1 MISTV
6 DLFKEI
12 KIMEDVVKAEKDVY
26 KKATLKSA
34 VLNLKLLHNLRTN
47 SVLTMEK
54 LGVQKV
60 KTAERASEP
69 KTEQPTEQKEG
80 K

>member
-12 KIMEDVVKAEKDVY
+12 KIMEEVTKNEKDPI
-26 KKATLKSA
+26 KKANLKA
-34 VLNLKLLHNLRTN
+34 AILNLKLLHNLRTN
-47 SVLTMEK
+47 SVLIMEK
-54 LGVQKV
+54 LGVSKV
-60 KTAERASEP
+60 KTEKLSE
-69 KTEQPTEQKEG
+69 QSREQKEG

>member
-12 KIMEDVVKAEKDVY
+12 KIMEEVIKKENDAY
-26 KKATLKSA
+26 KKATLKAA
-34 VLNLKLLHNLRTN
+34 VLNLKLLHNIRTN
-47 SVLTMEK
+47 TVLVMEK
-54 LGVQKV
+54 FGVEKV
-60 KTAERASEP
+60 KSERPTDGAA
-69 KTEQPTEQKEG
+69 KQTEDG

>member
-12 KIMEDVVKAEKDVY
+12 KIMEEVVKNEKDGY
-26 KKATLKSA
+26 KKANLKAA

-47 SVLTMEK
+47 SVLIMEK
-54 LGVQKV
+54 LGAEKV
-60 KTAERASEP
+60 KAERSNES
-69 KTEQPTEQKEG
+69 TREQKERD
-80 K
+80 

>member
-12 KIMEDVVKAEKDVY
+12 KIMEEVAKGEKDVL
-26 KKATLKSA
+26 KKANLKA
-34 VLNLKLLHNLRTN
+34 AILNLKLLHNLRTN
-47 SVLTMEK
+47 SVLIMEK
-54 LGVQKV
+54 LGVEKV
-60 KTAERASEP
+60 KSERVNEP
-69 KTEQPTEQKEG
+69 AKEQKEG

>member
-12 KIMEDVVKAEKDVY
+12 KIMEEVAKTEKDMY
-26 KKATLKSA
+26 KKATLKSQI
-34 VLNLKLLHNLRTN
+34 LNLKLLHNLRTN
-47 SVLTMEK
+47 SVLVMEK
-54 LGVQKV
+54 LGVEKV
-60 KTAERASEP
+60 RTEKVS
-69 KTEQPTEQKEG
+69 EQPRKQEEG

>member
-12 KIMEDVVKAEKDVY
+12 KIMEEVTKTEKDAY
-26 KKATLKSA
+26 KKATLKA
-34 VLNLKLLHNLRTN
+34 QILNLKLLHNLRTN
-47 SVLTMEK
+47 SVLVMEK
-54 LGVQKV
+54 LGVEKV
-60 KTAERASEP
+60 RTEKVSE
-69 KTEQPTEQKEG
+69 QSREQKEG

>member
-12 KIMEDVVKAEKDVY
+12 KIMEEIVKGEKDVM
-26 KKATLKSA
+26 KKAGLKA
-34 VLNLKLLHNLRTN
+34 QILNLKLLHNLRTN
-47 SVLTMEK
+47 SVLVMEK
-54 LGVQKV
+54 LGVAKV
-60 KTAERASEP
+60 KTEKVS
-69 KTEQPTEQKEG
+69 EQPRKQEEG

>member
-12 KIMEDVVKAEKDVY
+12 KIMEEVHKNLLKAGKD
-26 KKATLKSA
+26 ADAAFLKGEI
-34 VLNLKLLHNLRTN
+34 LNLKLLHNLRTN
-47 SVLTMEK
+47 TVLIMDK
-54 LGVQKV
+54 LGIEKV
-60 KTAERASEP
+60 KTERPGNAAQE
-69 KTEQPTEQKEG
+69 EG

>member
-12 KIMEDVVKAEKDVY
+12 KIMEEVVKKEKDDY
-26 KKATLKSA
+26 KRASLKSKI
-34 VLNLKLLHNLRTN
+34 LNLKLLHNLRTN
-47 SVLTMEK
+47 IVLLMDK
-54 LGVQKV
+54 FGVEKV
-60 KTAERASEP
+60 KSEKVSEP
-69 KTEQPTEQKEG
+69 VTQEKG